1 MPGDN
6 CAIFDCSVSRSRK
19 YKGISLYKIPSG
31 DQEFEKK
38 ARDQWIN
45 IVTKDRVIDASLRD
59 QIKKRKIF
67 ICQKHFKPDQ
77 ILIHDSRTTL
87 KPGEI
92 PCIELPCKKFSSTQP
107 PPRESAEI
115 IELKR
120 QQSIDNDNSSLTEQK
135 CYQSYDEFVNRI
147 KLLKLPPVWTI
158 VFKSSNHIV
167 FQCEDELHSVPIY
180 EIHTNETLQ
189 FIIRYFLWCLPR
201 EHEIY
206 NTYSRSFGNITVT
219 NLIKEL
225 KSYVICPGVTDK
237 CLLTSSLIE
246 HSVPKIFTFQT
257 DESSLIQTKFYRS
270 PLCVILSI
278 ENKQCQ
284 ECKKIESKEVNSAKR
299 KLETLKSPA
308 KLNAPLS
315 GTSTERIKLTL
326 QGIRLENKTLRAE
339 LQQMQAE
346 IAANSLHIGEEFSK
360 DLKSIM
366 SNSQRNI
373 PPFMKFFWEEQQ
385 KYLTSS
391 KTGVRYHP
399 QIIRYCLSLAAKSP
413 AFYDDIRLDEKNETG
428 FLILPS
434 RRRLRDYK
442 NYIRP
447 QRGFNSKIVEELTS
461 KVKDF
466 QLKEKFVIL
475 LLDEMKIQEDLVWD
489 KNTGELIGYV
499 DLGDPELTYTT
510 MKNAGTIASHILVF
524 LICGIVNP
532 IKFSLAN
539 FATSNALSTQLF
551 PLFWDAVAILEDKCG
566 LKVMA
571 VTSDGA
577 SANRSMYKMLCK
589 MNNVEHINTDVDV
602 GYRVLN
608 HFAEEEEDRYIYLL
622 GDAPHSQKTARNCL
636 YHSGFDD
643 YCSRLMCKDGYFL
656 LWNHIR
662 QLFKEDLECGLH
674 LVPKFTSEHI
684 NLSPFTSVHMNRSPF
699 SSSEHFNLRHSPQS
713 VCNLSTTY
721 GPAEA

>member
-1 MPGDN
+1 M
-6 CAIFDCSVSRSRK
+6 
-19 YKGISLYKIPSG
+19 
-31 DQEFEKK
+31 
-38 ARDQWIN
+38 
-45 IVTKDRVIDASLRD
+45 
-59 QIKKRKIF
+59 
-67 ICQKHFKPDQ
+67 
-77 ILIHDSRTTL
+77 
-87 KPGEI
+87 
-92 PCIELPCKKFSSTQP
+92 
-107 PPRESAEI
+107 
-115 IELKR
+115 
-120 QQSIDNDNSSLTEQK
+120 
-135 CYQSYDEFVNRI
+135 
-147 KLLKLPPVWTI
+147 
-158 VFKSSNHIV
+158 
-167 FQCEDELHSVPIY
+167 
-180 EIHTNETLQ
+180 
-189 FIIRYFLWCLPR
+189 
-201 EHEIY
+201 
-206 NTYSRSFGNITVT
+206 
-219 NLIKEL
+219 
-225 KSYVICPGVTDK
+225 KSYVNCPGVTDK

-284 ECKKIESKEVNSAKR
+284 ECKKSESKEVNSAKR
-299 KLETLKSPA
+299 KLETLKFPA

-346 IAANSLHIGEEFSK
+346 IAANSLHIDEEFSK

-399 QIIRYCLSLAAKSP
+399 QIIRYCLSLAAKSA

-447 QRGFNSKIVEELTS
+447 QRGFNSKIVEGLTS

-475 LLDEMKIQEDLVWD
+475 LVDEMKIQEDLVWD

-551 PLFWDAVAILEDKCG
+551 PLFWDAVAILEDRCG

-602 GYRVLN
+602 GYRVSESLCC
-608 HFAEEEEDRYIYLL
+608 RRGRSL
-622 GDAPHSQKTARNCL
+622 
-636 YHSGFDD
+636 
-643 YCSRLMCKDGYFL
+643 
-656 LWNHIR
+656 HI
-662 QLFKEDLECGLH
+662 
-674 LVPKFTSEHI
+674 LV
-684 NLSPFTSVHMNRSPF
+684 R
-699 SSSEHFNLRHSPQS
+699 
-713 VCNLSTTY
+713 
-721 GPAEA
+721 